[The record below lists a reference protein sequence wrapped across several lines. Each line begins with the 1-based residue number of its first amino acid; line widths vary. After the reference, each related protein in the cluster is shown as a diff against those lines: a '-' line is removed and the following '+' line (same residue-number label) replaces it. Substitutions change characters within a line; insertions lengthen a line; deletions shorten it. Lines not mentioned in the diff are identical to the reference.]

1 MSKRYFRKKDPNC
14 KAEDTEWI
22 EMTGREYYCFVR
34 RPENKKRFFIDM
46 EDIVLESNEADIRK
60 YKAEKNHSYY
70 IQEQEEGWSTVSI
83 YTVQDE
89 NGCSGEEV
97 VTDESEDVEAKAIL
111 NIEAKALRAAVA
123 RLDQES
129 YRLIYTLYLAEQK
142 KTLRQLSRDSGI
154 PVMTLRDR
162 KERVLRR
169 LREELSKKFSQ

>member
-1 MSKRYFRKKDPNC
+1 MTKRYFRKKDPNC
-14 KAEDTEWI
+14 KTEDTEWI

-34 RPENKKRFFIDM
+34 RPENNKRFFIDM
-46 EDIVLESNEADIRK
+46 EDIVLESTEDDIRR

-70 IQEQEEGWSTVSI
+70 IQAQEEGWSTVSI

-89 NGCSGEEV
+89 KGCSGEEV
-97 VTDESEDVEAKAIL
+97 AADESEDVETKAIL
-111 NIEAKALRAAVA
+111 NIETKALRAAVA

-129 YRLIYTLYLAEQK
+129 YRLIDTLYLAERR

-169 LREELSKKFSQ
+169 LREELSKKFFE